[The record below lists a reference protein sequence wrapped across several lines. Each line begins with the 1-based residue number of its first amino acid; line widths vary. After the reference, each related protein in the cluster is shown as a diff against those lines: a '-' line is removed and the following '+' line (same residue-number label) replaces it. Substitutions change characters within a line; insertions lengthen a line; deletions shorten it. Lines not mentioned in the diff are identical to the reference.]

1 MNPTEYEKLF
11 DESMDVLELLEDTV
25 SDHCDEKKLSG
36 QKVWSMVAAIAHL
49 KCQEFDT
56 PDSTFTISMP

>member
-1 MNPTEYEKLF
+1 MNNEDYKKIYEEATK
-11 DESMDVLELLEDTV
+11 VLEVIEDSV
-25 SDHCDEKKLSG
+25 AHICDENKFSG
-36 QKVWSMVAAIAHL
+36 EKVWNMVAAIAHL